1 MKMSPQEE
9 RPIWRRWGKSFRSG
23 LRLWHDLLRFRQDR
37 VVAGR
42 YRIVRK
48 LGSGSYGTAYLCRDI
63 RSGRRCVLKRVYP
76 LRGGRKRAALIY
88 SMETAILRRLDHPAL
103 PAFYEQFRYGE
114 HLCFTMEF
122 MEGTSLD
129 RLLFEENR
137 TFTEKESL
145 QLVLKLLSVVG
156 YLHACG
162 IVHRD
167 ISIANVLLHGNSIQL
182 IDVGL
187 SRELAGSHPD
197 DYDPYDIDADDPSE
211 KMLRRKIHV
220 SSDFYAIGHLLLFL
234 LYSTY
239 TEKELSPGSEAEEQS
254 WEEELSLHPDT
265 KKLLRR
271 LLQTEQPYR
280 NTGELRQEIKRLLPH
295 LR

>member
-1 MKMSPQEE
+1 MKTNRQDGKSL
-9 RPIWRRWGKSFRSG
+9 WVRWGKSFRAG
-23 LRLWHDLLRFRQDR
+23 LRLWQDLLRFRQDT
-37 VVAGR
+37 VVAKR

-48 LGSGSYGTAYLCRDI
+48 LGTGSYGTAYLCRDV

-76 LRGGRKRAALIY
+76 LRGGRARAELIY
-88 SMETAILRRLDHPAL
+88 GRETAILRRLDHPAI
-103 PAFYEQFRYGE
+103 PAFYEQLRYGD
-114 HLCFTMEF
+114 HLCFTMEY

-129 RLLFEENR
+129 RLLFEEGR

-145 QLVLKLLSVVG
+145 LLVLKLLSVVG
-156 YLHACG
+156 YMHAAG

-187 SRELAGSHPD
+187 SRELAGIQTED
-197 DYDPYDIDADDPSE
+197 DDPYDIESDDPSE
-211 KMLRRKIHV
+211 KVLRRKIHV
-220 SSDFYAIGHLLLFL
+220 TSDFYAIGHLLLFL

-239 TEKELSPGSEAEEQS
+239 TEKELEPDGGNAERS

-271 LLQTEQPYR
+271 LLLTEQPYR
-280 NTGELRQEIKRLLPH
+280 NAGELRKEIKRLLLH
-295 LR
+295 FR